1 MKIKDGF
8 MLRKVAEN
16 YVVVPVGKEALD
28 FNGMVT
34 MNETGAFLWKQMEED
49 RTKEELLK
57 ALMEEYEV
65 TEERASA
72 GVEKFLELIEE
83 NQFGEN

>member
-72 GVEKFLELIEE
+72 GVEKFLELVEE